1 VENRGAQ
8 FSNEPTI
15 VLEKAGR
22 PERDF
27 VFVFGL
33 LRSLEDEA
41 KPVELPALLRFLNRL
56 QKAGLVGR
64 FRKGMSSASG
74 W

>member
-1 VENRGAQ
+1 MSV
-8 FSNEPTI
+8 
-15 VLEKAGR
+15 
-22 PERDF
+22 
-27 VFVFGL
+27 
-33 LRSLEDEA
+33 
-41 KPVELPALLRFLNRL
+41 LLRFLNRL